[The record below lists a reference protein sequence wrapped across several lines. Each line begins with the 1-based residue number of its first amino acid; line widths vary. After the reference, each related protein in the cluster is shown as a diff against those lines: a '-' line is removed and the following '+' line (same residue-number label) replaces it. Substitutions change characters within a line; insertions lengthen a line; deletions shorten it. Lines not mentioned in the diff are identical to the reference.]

1 MIIRDASMTQNER
14 IKRQR
19 RKQMYIRRRRILV
32 AVIALI
38 IVAVLLLMISL
49 LRLFSEP
56 ASAIP
61 ESSVSSSAGTGESQ
75 TATEPPVTTT
85 TTDPLPSRP
94 EPNPNLDSKISAQG
108 AIIYDNTSGK
118 LIYSKNGDS
127 KLYPASM
134 TKLLTAVTAMEF
146 GTDGLEFTV
155 EDDALS
161 LVAADASTAG
171 LQAGMRLTFPM
182 LLDLMMLPSGNDA
195 AYIVAARIGRLS
207 LENDAAPIEEAVAE
221 FGRMMTECARS
232 LGAMNSN
239 FVTPDGYHHP
249 DHYTTPEDMLLI
261 VRKAMSI
268 SPIRES
274 VAKPRSRIKMLSG
287 EDKTW
292 NNSNQLINPSSTYY
306 YEGAIG
312 IKTGFT
318 NEAGECLAAAAQRNG
333 REIITIVM
341 LSSEKM
347 RYPDSITLLNYGFEN
362 P

>member
-261 VRKAMSI
+261 VRKAMSM